1 MSIKNPISAG
11 MVASAGFAALAL
23 AFSAQAQ
30 AQTQTQQRSTTA
42 PAPPA
47 PSQPAQPMQSTQ
59 VGPEELFAHWDKDN
73 NKTLSLDE
81 FKAGVREMQNAAA
94 LRALHDNFV
103 AHDINKNNALDA
115 AEYANLEFIK
125 RSGANA
131 PPLSA
136 FDADKNGSLDF
147 KEYVGMVSAL
157 VNAKH

>member
-1 MSIKNPISAG
+1 MSIKINYSTVAIVCSATLL
-11 MVASAGFAALAL
+11 M

-30 AQTQTQQRSTTA
+30 PQSQNATA
-42 PAPPA
+42 PAPA
-47 PSQPAQPMQSTQ
+47 TAQPMQPTE

-94 LRALHDNFV
+94 LRALHDNFA

-115 AEYANLEFIK
+115 AEYANLEYIRK
-125 RSGANA
+125 SGTKA

-136 FDADKNGSLDF
+136 FDTDKNQSLDF

>member
-1 MSIKNPISAG
+1 MSIKIHYS
-11 MVASAGFAALAL
+11 MVAVVCSATLFAA
-23 AFSAQAQ
+23 FSTQAQ
-30 AQTQTQQRSTTA
+30 SRSTTTPA
-42 PAPPA
+42 PAPA
-47 PSQPAQPMQSTQ
+47 QPAQPVQPMPPTQ

-103 AHDINKNNALDA
+103 AHDVNKNNALDA
-115 AEYANLEFIK
+115 AEYANLEYIK
-125 RSGANA
+125 KSGSNA

-136 FDADKNGSLDF
+136 FDADKNKSLDF